1 MYESVAFLSQLIST
15 SLIEQNWTTSKVFV
29 GIIEI
34 LTELHRVTHLHPLN
48 RADWP
53 APAAQIRTVIE
64 TMVLGKS
71 RNFYTGI
78 EISVRRESDIVSLFY
93 ILEPNSFRRC

>member
-64 TMVLGKS
+64 TMGKLGLGNQGTFIQELK
-71 RNFYTGI
+71 YQ
-78 EISVRRESDIVSLFY
+78 
-93 ILEPNSFRRC
+93 